1 MRQVHVTHRSH
12 RCMNCAA
19 PAIALGQFMPRF
31 SAALG
36 AALALVLLLAAC
48 GQSQPPAPPA
58 PPVTVAT
65 PIKREIM
72 DLDEYVGR
80 FIAVDAVE
88 IRGRVSGY
96 LESVHFTDGQIV
108 KAGDL
113 LFTIDRRPFKA
124 SLDQARADLA
134 RAKSQADLT
143 AADLTRAQTLIQQKT
158 IAEALFDQRVQAKRS
173 ADAALEAAEAAVKT
187 AELNLEF
194 SELRAPVTGRIGD
207 RRVSPG
213 NLVTGGT
220 TGNTTL
226 LATVVSIDPIRFEFT
241 FDEASYLRYQRIA
254 KESGKAQERGTQLPV
269 ELRLLDE
276 KNFEHKGRIDFVDN
290 VIDTNSGTI
299 RGRAQFSNPNSLF
312 TPGMFGRLRVPGSP
326 RYTALLVPDAAI
338 GTEQIRKFVYVVDA
352 ENIVRQK
359 YLELGTLQGT
369 LRVVR
374 SGLDENDRV
383 VVNGLMRARPGTK
396 VTPLT
401 EEQQKAAEQQQ
412 QQQKQKK

>member
-1 MRQVHVTHRSH
+1 
-12 RCMNCAA
+12 
-19 PAIALGQFMPRF
+19 MPRF

-36 AALALVLLLAAC
+36 AFALVLFLAAC
-48 GQSQPPAPPA
+48 GQSQPPAPP
-58 PPVTVAT
+58 PPSVTIANPV
-65 PIKREIM
+65 KREIV

-88 IRGRVSGY
+88 IRARVSGY
-96 LESVHFTDGQIV
+96 LEKVHFTDGQLV
-108 KAGDL
+108 KSGDL
-113 LFTIDRRPFKA
+113 LFTLDQRPFKTA
-124 SLDQARADLA
+124 LDQARADLA

-158 IAEALFDQRVQAKRS
+158 IAEALFDQRVQAKRA

-194 SELRAPVTGRIGD
+194 TELRAPVSGRIGD

-213 NLVTGGT
+213 NLVTGTITGT
-220 TGNTTL
+220 TTL

-241 FDEASYLRYQRIA
+241 FDEAASLRYQRIA

-276 KNFEHKGRIDFVDN
+276 KAFEHKGRIDFVDN

-299 RGRAQFSNPNSLF
+299 RGRAEFANPNALF
-312 TPGMFGRLRVPGSP
+312 TPGMFGRIRVPGSP
-326 RYTALLVPDAAI
+326 RYQALLVPDAAI

-352 ENIVRQK
+352 ENTVRQK
-359 YLELGTLQGT
+359 YIELGSLQGS

-374 SGLDENDRV
+374 SGLEENDRI
-383 VVNGLMRARPGTK
+383 VVNGLMRARPGAK

-401 EEQQKAAEQQQ
+401 EEQQKAAQQQ
-412 QQQKQKK
+412 QQQKKK